1 MRPGVRAP
9 SAPPTCIFKILF
21 HINPLTFLVRGFFN
35 SCINIFYATLPA
47 NISPHPDVDLM
58 THKRVQMVWERNSR
72 AIAFY
77 EKWKFRVVGEQ
88 AFLLGTD
95 VQKDLLMARPAELL
109 SVK

>member
-1 MRPGVRAP
+1 
-9 SAPPTCIFKILF
+9 
-21 HINPLTFLVRGFFN
+21 
-35 SCINIFYATLPA
+35 
-47 NISPHPDVDLM
+47 M